1 MIPVVYGVFV
11 GLFLSVK
18 DFCFGFLLFLVFVVI
33 SHIMGFKKN
42 FFYISFNKNGL

>member
-1 MIPVVYGVFV
+1 MIPVVYGAFV

-18 DFCFGFLLFLVFVVI
+18 VFVFAFLLFLVFVAI

-42 FFYISFNKNGL
+42 NFYISFNKNGL